1 MCIWC
6 AACEGGSSEGWLLY
20 KQDWARSRTK
30 HARAGTSP
38 SRISSWQYVSQV
50 SRAGLNPVSRVSLG
64 ARSPVKYVAV
74 ERAQGPARELIS
86 KGSEPGISQGARV
99 RKQNW
104 YMVTGMAATQLKGQR
119 ASAEVLPWEGV
130 VDVFLG
136 SFFSSFYSGW
146 VFSSL
151 TRALT
156 KLILS
161 SDNSTPK
168 KIHDLYIQI
177 V

>member
-86 KGSEPGISQGARV
+86 KGSEPGISQGASQQAELVHGHRHGCNTAQRTESLSWSAPV
-99 RKQNW
+99 RRSSWCFPRLFLQ
-104 YMVTGMAATQLKGQR
+104 QLLQWL
-119 ASAEVLPWEGV
+119 S
-130 VDVFLG
+130 FLKPD
-136 SFFSSFYSGW
+136 
-146 VFSSL
+146 
-151 TRALT
+151 AC
-156 KLILS
+156 I
-161 SDNSTPK
+161 N
-168 KIHDLYIQI
+168 KIDPELR
-177 V
+177 